1 MATGGATGGRVIPFM
16 SPIPPGTPAAPTVL
30 PGGPTA
36 AGPGKKSQL
45 SALIYLRD
53 VVYYTEPTLDADYHV
68 WNSTLIYWL
77 TPLPCY

>member
-16 SPIPPGTPAAPTVL
+16 SLIPPGTPAAPTVL

-53 VVYYTEPTLDADYHV
+53 V
-68 WNSTLIYWL
+68 IF
-77 TPLPCY
+77 

>member
-16 SPIPPGTPAAPTVL
+16 SPIPPGTHAAPTGL
-30 PGGPTA
+30 PGGPAA

-53 VVYYTEPTLDADYHV
+53 
-68 WNSTLIYWL
+68 LIY
-77 TPLPCY
+77 